1 MSIHGPDGEVRVNGQ
16 LSLVAWFALDSE
28 GRGKDLFERA

>member
-1 MSIHGPDGEVRVNGQ
+1 VRVNGQ